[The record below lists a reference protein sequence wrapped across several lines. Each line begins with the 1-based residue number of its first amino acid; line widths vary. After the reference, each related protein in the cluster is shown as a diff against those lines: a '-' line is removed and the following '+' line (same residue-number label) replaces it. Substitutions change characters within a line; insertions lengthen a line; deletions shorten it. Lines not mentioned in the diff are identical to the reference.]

1 VAWAR
6 PILIGT
12 PFLGKSISILKD
24 TCQRADSH
32 SVHWT
37 LSQLSPYA
45 SSLSFW
51 RKLSVFNSLIRI
63 SIALQCGIRIA
74 PSGLRKENLLEGNH
88 MRRLLPCLSTII
100 LVVLPLI
107 TDVAS
112 ASDQTKDD
120 DRLRNCGTVLKE
132 ILDVP
137 DNIPQDLLDKA
148 DCVVV
153 FPSVLKAAFIVGGS
167 YGRGAMSCRRGE
179 DFRGPWGAP
188 TMMALE
194 GGSFGFQ
201 IGGQATDFVL
211 LVMNESGAR
220 GILASKVK
228 LGGDAS
234 VAAGPV
240 GRDASAD
247 TDATLRSE
255 ILSYSRARGLFAGV
269 SLEGS
274 TIRPDNGDNR
284 RVYGRKIP
292 AREIVLSGTVAV
304 PPAAEQ
310 MTSTLDARTPK
321 HRP

>member
-1 VAWAR
+1 MR
-6 PILIGT
+6 KFLT
-12 PFLGKSISILKD
+12 FLGSILF
-24 TCQRADSH
+24 
-32 SVHWT
+32 V
-37 LSQLSPYA
+37 LSPLA
-45 SSLSFW
+45 
-51 RKLSVFNSLIRI
+51 
-63 SIALQCGIRIA
+63 
-74 PSGLRKENLLEGNH
+74 E
-88 MRRLLPCLSTII
+88 
-100 LVVLPLI
+100 
-107 TDVAS
+107 VAS
-112 ASDQTKDD
+112 AADQAKDD
-120 DRLRNCGTVLKE
+120 DRLRNCGSVLNE
-132 ILDVP
+132 ILDVR

-153 FPSVLKAAFIVGGS
+153 FPSVLKAAFVVGGS

-234 VAAGPV
+234 IAAGPV

-274 TIRPDNGDNR
+274 TIRPDNGDNQR
-284 RVYGRKIP
+284 IYGKKIP

-304 PPAAEQ
+304 PPAADQ
-310 MTSTLDARTPK
+310 FISTLDA
-321 HRP
+321 

>member
-1 VAWAR
+1 MLVKRLYFNCFLRLTVGLRLGIR
-6 PILIGT
+6 PAFVLSEER
-12 PFLGKSISILKD
+12 KNQLKE
-24 TCQRADSH
+24 TGM
-32 SVHWT
+32 
-37 LSQLSPYA
+37 
-45 SSLSFW
+45 
-51 RKLSVFNSLIRI
+51 RKL
-63 SIALQCGIRIA
+63 
-74 PSGLRKENLLEGNH
+74 
-88 MRRLLPCLSTII
+88 LSCASC
-100 LVVLPLI
+100 VLFAVSPFF
-107 TDVAS
+107 AE
-112 ASDQTKDD
+112 AAGAADQAKDD
-120 DRLRNCGTVLKE
+120 DRLKNCGTVLKE

-194 GGSFGFQ
+194 GGSFGLQ

-240 GRDASAD
+240 GRDASAE
-247 TDATLRSE
+247 TDASMRAE

-274 TIRPDNGDNR
+274 TVRPDGGDNEKI
-284 RVYGRKIP
+284 YGKKIP
-292 AREIVLSGTVAV
+292 ARAIVLSGTVPV
-304 PPAAEQ
+304 PPAAHL
-310 MTSTLDARTPK
+310 MVKTLDTRTPK
-321 HRP
+321 HRQ